1 MKYFCCGKIP
11 NSNMTLTIIYI
22 ILAFIAGFVI
32 AWVININKLGKER
45 RELKSASGFL
55 ESERLVKE
63 TLQKELAVAHQKKMT
78 TELAFTQ
85 KLEIAEKV
93 IRQMDSD
100 IMLMQKS
107 YEETE
112 ALLEAKHPEVHAL
125 KLELIEVKNAL
136 ARLKG
141 ILIEKEKGS

>member
-1 MKYFCCGKIP
+1 
-11 NSNMTLTIIYI
+11 MTLTIIYI